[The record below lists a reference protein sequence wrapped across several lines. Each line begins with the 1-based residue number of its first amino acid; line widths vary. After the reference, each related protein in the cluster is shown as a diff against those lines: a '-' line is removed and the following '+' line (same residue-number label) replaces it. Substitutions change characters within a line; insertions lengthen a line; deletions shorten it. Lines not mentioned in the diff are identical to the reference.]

1 MDLKTIDLQLEQE
14 ENHMVACQ
22 ERLNI
27 LENELKKNPA
37 QRRPPAEVLSELVER
52 QPAFK
57 QDPVYKVIKKQV

>member
-1 MDLKTIDLQLEQE
+1 
-14 ENHMVACQ
+14 MVACQ